1 MRFQSALC
9 IIIPS
14 KGDTRKYTNINI
26 TSINEKG
33 YEIKN
38 EKRSVNCRVRRKEKE
53 GKDTIILKIKEQRRQ
68 VLEGLTL
75 YRMKSPTVISSHW

>member
-1 MRFQSALC
+1 
-9 IIIPS
+9 
-14 KGDTRKYTNINI
+14 
-26 TSINEKG
+26 
-33 YEIKN
+33 
-38 EKRSVNCRVRRKEKE
+38 VNCRVRRKEKE